1 MRIDAALLLAALSSS
16 FSSDAFSQT
25 TPVACTG
32 LCLQQVSCP
41 AGGTTSI
48 SGVVYAP
55 NGTDPLPNVTVYVP
69 NAAVDAFTP
78 GVSCPIVGTPP
89 SGSPLVGTTTGVDG
103 SFTITDVPVGTN
115 IPLVIVS
122 GRWRRQI
129 TVPMTTQC
137 ANTPVVADQTRFPR
151 NKSEGDIP
159 LFAVATGSVDSV
171 ECVLRKVGVADSEFT
186 NPSGAGRIQIYQG
199 SGSPG
204 ARIDTTTLNQSALMS
219 DPAVLNK
226 YDVLMLPCEGG
237 AYPTAKTAAEY
248 ANLLT
253 FANSGG
259 RVYGSHYAYQWMY
272 QNGPFSGVANWT
284 VNQGSY
290 PDGTATVNQGFSG
303 GLTLAQWLQQP
314 AIAASTTQGQ
324 IAINTL
330 KHDLNG
336 VIAPTQLWLSLN
348 TTNSPVMQFVF
359 DTPIAAQNQCGRVL
373 FNEYHVESSSVSA
386 SQNVAFPQ
394 ECTTG
399 TMTPQEKLLEYMLF
413 ELTDEGGAATL
424 TPTTQD
430 FGTEA
435 IGFNSAPEP
444 FTLTNNSSFAV
455 NAPTITTTGDFTV
468 ASQNCASVAAGA
480 SCTINVIFN
489 PTVTG
494 ARTGTLSVGVGA
506 TNLLSTLTGN
516 GIPDLTY
523 TFMPVP
529 FGNIDVGATS
539 AAQSF
544 VVTNPNTSAVP
555 VPGFTVVGSFAE
567 ADNCGVSLGA
577 NRSCTVTVTFKP
589 TTTGTAAPNTG
600 SIALKS
606 ASAAYSNAAVTLTG
620 NGVDFTIVA
629 NPGSGTVIAGYNTSF
644 SVVTTPLAGFAS
656 GLNLGCTTTAPGSA
670 CTVAATSLSGAAA
683 VTTNVAITTISKYTV
698 IGFGGF
704 GQRGWLWTLG
714 LASGCLLLI
723 ARRRAGWQVRGG
735 LLLLLLA
742 CVSVGMTGC
751 SGQQPAQ
758 NSVYTAPGT
767 YSYTITATDGFL
779 VHSATY
785 SLTVTVK

>member
-1 MRIDAALLLAALSSS
+1 MRVSAALLIAAL
-16 FSSDAFSQT
+16 FSGSVIFAQT

-32 LCLQQVSCP
+32 LCQQQVSCP

-78 GVSCPIVGTPP
+78 GVSCPLVGTPP
-89 SGSPLVGTTTGVDG
+89 SGSPLVGTTTAVDG

-129 TVPMTTQC
+129 TVPTTTQC
-137 ANTPVVADQTRFPR
+137 ANTPVIADQTRFPR
-151 NKSEGDIP
+151 TQAEGDIP

-186 NPSGAGRIQIYQG
+186 NPSGGGRIQIYQG

-204 ARIDTTTLNQSALMS
+204 ARIDTTTQNQSALMS

-237 AYPTAKTAAEY
+237 AYPAVKSAAEY

-290 PDGTATVNQGFSG
+290 ADGTATVNQGFSG

-314 AIAASTTQGQ
+314 VIAASTTQGQ

-330 KHDLNG
+330 KHDTNG

-348 TTNSPVMQFVF
+348 ATNSPVMQFVF

-373 FNEYHVESSSVSA
+373 YNEYHVEANSASA

-394 ECTTG
+394 ECNTG
-399 TMTPQEKLLEYMLF
+399 TMTPQEKLLEFMLF

-430 FGTEA
+430 FGTVA
-435 IGFNSAPEP
+435 VGFSSAPEP
-444 FTLTNNSSFAV
+444 FTLTNSSTFAV
-455 NAPTITTTGDFTV
+455 NSPTITTTGNFTV

-480 SCTINVIFN
+480 SCTINVVFS
-489 PTVTG
+489 PTTVG
-494 ARTGTLSVGVGA
+494 AATGTLSVGVGA
-506 TNLLSTLTGN
+506 TNLLSTLTGT
-516 GIPDLTY
+516 GIPDLSY
-523 TFMPVP
+523 TFAPVP

-544 VVTNPNTSAVP
+544 VVTNPNSSAVP

-577 NRSCTVTVTFKP
+577 KQSCTVVVTFKP

-620 NGVDFTIVA
+620 NGIDFTIVV
-629 NPGSGTVIAGYNTSF
+629 NPGSGSVIAGYNTTF
-644 SVVTTPLAGFAS
+644 NVVTTPLAGFAA
-656 GLNLGCTTTAPGSA
+656 GLNLSCTTTVPGST
-670 CTVAATSLSGAAA
+670 CTVAAGSVGGAAA
-683 VTTNVAITTISKYTV
+683 VTTNVSITTTSKYTV
-698 IGFGGF
+698 VGYGGY
-704 GQRGWLWTLG
+704 GGSGWLWTIG

-723 ARRRAGWQVRGG
+723 GRRRAGLMVRGG
-735 LLLLLLA
+735 LLLVLLA
-742 CVSVGMTGC
+742 CVSVGLTGC